1 MKFRAFMIALT
12 LVLIFFI
19 PMAAIPKGNSFSA
32 LETEAETKIR
42 EPRTE
47 EAPPEETEAEPLP
60 EVFRIYD
67 KTEQKVN
74 EVLYFDYVLGAI
86 AAEMGADFEEE
97 ALVAQGAAA
106 FSCALYQKEHHLE
119 AEYDFT
125 ADPHNKSGYVTKEKI
140 REIYGDK
147 FDEKYEILSAAAEK
161 ALCFTVIYDGAP
173 AMTVYHAISAGTTE
187 SAENVWGGNMPYLV
201 PVESLVDKRCE
212 SYKSTVKEEKES
224 VLEKLNSCGAK
235 LNGKFPEEWFEGA
248 EKTESGYVSEI
259 KIGAA
264 TFSGEKLRTMFG
276 LRSTAFDVSY
286 FDGNFIFTVYGY
298 GHGVGMSQIGA
309 NEMAKDGADFKEILR
324 HYYPGA
330 EIISRSENI

>member
-1 MKFRAFMIALT
+1 MKFRAFIIALT

-19 PMAAIPKGNSFSA
+19 PMAAIPKESGFSFQ
-32 LETEAETKIR
+32 EAETETPQPK
-42 EPRTE
+42 EQ
-47 EAPPEETEAEPLP
+47 PPEETETEPLP
-60 EVFRIYD
+60 EVFRVYD
-67 KTEQKVN
+67 KTEQKVI
-74 EVLYFDYVLGAI
+74 EVPYFDYVLGAI

-106 FSCALYQKEHHLE
+106 FSCALYQKENHLE
-119 AEYDFT
+119 AEYDFA
-125 ADPHNKSGYVTKEKI
+125 ADPQNKNGYITKEKI
-140 REIYGDK
+140 QNIYGDS
-147 FDEKYEILSAAAEK
+147 FDEKYKILSAAAEK
-161 ALCFTVIYDGAP
+161 ALCFTVTYDGAP

-187 SAENVWGGNMPYLV
+187 SAENVWGGNIPYLV
-201 PVESLVDKRCE
+201 PVESLVDMKSE
-212 SYKSTVKEEKES
+212 NYKSTVKEEKEN
-224 VLEKLNSCGAK
+224 VLEKLNNCGAK

-248 EKTESGYVSEI
+248 VKTDSGYVSEI

-264 TFSGEKLRTMFG
+264 TFSGEKLRSMFK

-324 HYYPGA
+324 HYYPGT
-330 EIISRSENI
+330 EIVSRSESV